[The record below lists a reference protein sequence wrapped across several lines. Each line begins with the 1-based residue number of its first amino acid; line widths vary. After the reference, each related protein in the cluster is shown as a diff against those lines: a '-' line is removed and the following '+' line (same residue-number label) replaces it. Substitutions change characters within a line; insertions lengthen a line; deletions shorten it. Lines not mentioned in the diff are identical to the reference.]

1 MELSYTTKKTTCN
14 LPSSRVSVCICSELF
29 CVRSRLDIS
38 CPSAGV
44 TTIFNGSPATTLCGA
59 SKVSEKSG
67 GLVSSGKVG
76 SVESLPEHEASKTK
90 KEDPNR
96 ALLKRSGCVSLPCD
110 CQIVELERL
119 SRRVFYSIYMKLK
132 KLLSKRLLCQIPDIA
147 RKR

>member
-1 MELSYTTKKTTCN
+1 MYTTKKTTCN

-76 SVESLPEHEASKTK
+76 SVESLPEHKASKTQ
-90 KEDPNR
+90 KEDPYR

-119 SRRVFYSIYMKLK
+119 SRCVFYSIYMKLK